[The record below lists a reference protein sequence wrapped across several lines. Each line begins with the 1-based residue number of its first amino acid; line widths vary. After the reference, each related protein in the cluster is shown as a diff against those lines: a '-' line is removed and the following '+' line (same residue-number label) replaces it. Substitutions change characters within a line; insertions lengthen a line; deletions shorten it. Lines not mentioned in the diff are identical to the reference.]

1 MEASSSGPFSLSRP
15 LPLLSLSYTLRS
27 SRTPADAHK
36 RRALEC
42 AAPGRSARRAC
53 RWERS
58 RRLSS
63 DSSLGAA
70 WGYYHSLGFLLALNT
85 KQITPA
91 TPPSPFHSALV
102 SHLTHKH
109 CSHTHFSRLRCFSFP
124 PSSLWI
130 YNLVVSCNI
139 FFSRLPIQTFLFM

>member
-1 MEASSSGPFSLSRP
+1 MEASSSGPFSLSLP
-15 LPLLSLSYTLRS
+15 LPRLSLSYILRS

-36 RRALEC
+36 RRAPEC
-42 AAPGRSARRAC
+42 AAPRRSARRAC
-53 RWERS
+53 RWQRS

-91 TPPSPFHSALV
+91 TLPFSVSLSA
-102 SHLTHKH
+102 
-109 CSHTHFSRLRCFSFP
+109 CFSSNP
-124 PSSLWI
+124 QTLQPHTLQSLAM
-130 YNLVVSCNI
+130 
-139 FFSRLPIQTFLFM
+139 FLFSSFQSVDLQPCGQL